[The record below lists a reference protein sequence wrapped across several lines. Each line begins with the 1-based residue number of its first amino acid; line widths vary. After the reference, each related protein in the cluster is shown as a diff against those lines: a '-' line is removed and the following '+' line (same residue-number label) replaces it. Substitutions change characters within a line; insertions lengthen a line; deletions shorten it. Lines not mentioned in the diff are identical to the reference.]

1 MTAEA
6 NQTRRN
12 RILLVGLFAI
22 AIVPLLGAFWLYES
36 SRSSKPWGTTNRGEL
51 LDPIV
56 TVDALHLSAADGA
69 SSMLNSGQWWLVTVS
84 NDGCSADCQDA
95 VHQLRQLHILLGRDA
110 SRVKRG
116 LIELGS
122 TPVAA
127 TLSQYPEV
135 ARFSGQSQA
144 LQPGV
149 YIVDPLGNVVLRYG
163 FGDAGK
169 PVLQDLKQLL
179 KVSHIG

>member
-1 MTAEA
+1 MTSDGDKI
-6 NQTRRN
+6 RRN

-36 SRSSKPWGTTNRGEL
+36 ARSAKPWGTTNRGEL

-56 TVDALHLSAADGA
+56 SVEALHLTAADGA

-84 NDGCSADCQDA
+84 NDGCGAECQNA

-110 SRVKRG
+110 SRVKRS
-116 LIELGS
+116 LVELGS
-122 TPVAA
+122 APVDASLA
-127 TLSQYPEV
+127 QYPELD
-135 ARFSGQSQA
+135 RFSGEST
-144 LQPGV
+144 LRPGV
-149 YIVDPLGNVVLRYG
+149 YIVDPLGNIVLRYDY
-163 FGDAGK
+163 GDAGK

>member
-1 MTAEA
+1 MTADA
-6 NQTRRN
+6 DRIRRN
-12 RILLVGLFAI
+12 RILLIGLFAI

-36 SRSSKPWGTTNRGEL
+36 SRSAKPWGTTNRGEL

-56 TVDALHLSAADGA
+56 SVEALHLTAADGV

-84 NDGCSADCQDA
+84 NEGCGAECQSA

-116 LIELGS
+116 LIELGA
-122 TPVAA
+122 TPVDAA
-127 TLSQYPEV
+127 LSEYPEV
-135 ARFSGQSQA
+135 ARFSGESQT
-144 LQPGV
+144 LRPGV
-149 YIVDPLGNVVLRYG
+149 YIVDPLGNIVLRYDY
-163 FGDAGK
+163 GDAGR

>member
-1 MTAEA
+1 MTADA
-6 NQTRRN
+6 DKIRRN

-36 SRSSKPWGTTNRGEL
+36 ARNAKPWGTTNRGEL

-56 TVDALHLSAADGA
+56 SVEGLHLTSADGA

-84 NDGCSADCQDA
+84 NDGCGAECQHA
-95 VHQLRQLHILLGRDA
+95 VHQLRQLHVLLGRDA
-110 SRVKRG
+110 SRVKRS
-116 LIELGS
+116 LVELGPA
-122 TPVAA
+122 PVDAS
-127 TLSQYPEV
+127 LSQYPEL
-135 ARFSGQSQA
+135 ARFSGEST
-144 LQPGV
+144 LRPGV
-149 YIVDPLGNVVLRYG
+149 YIVDPLGNIVLRYDY
-163 FGDAGK
+163 GDADK